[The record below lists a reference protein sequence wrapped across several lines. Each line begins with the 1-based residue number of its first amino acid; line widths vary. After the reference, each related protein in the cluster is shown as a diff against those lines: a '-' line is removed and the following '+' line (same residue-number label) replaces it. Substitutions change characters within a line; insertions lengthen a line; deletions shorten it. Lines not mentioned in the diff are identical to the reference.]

1 MKHYNNK
8 KNKKKKKKSE
18 YTSAFVTVFQ
28 QYTTVLIWVDIVLVI
43 FIIIDAI
50 QFSGTVDM

>member
-1 MKHYNNK
+1 MLLSTNSSSCEAVNKTILTTLLEMKHYNNK

-28 QYTTVLIWVDIVLVI
+28 QYTTVLI
-43 FIIIDAI
+43 
-50 QFSGTVDM
+50 